1 LFQHGLCVSAKQSR
15 GDCWVVVFIIHHYS
29 KGVIIMQRFQQ
40 CTQSSMATGMLA
52 LMLLIGFSGMAFA
65 GEDTTSDALIN
76 VNAATAKQL
85 EKLPGIGKELAKR
98 IVSYRTSNGPFN
110 SVRELVKV
118 RGIGKET
125 LAKIEDLVSTGPS
138 AGESMP
144 DAGESMPDARESMSD
159 TRKSMPDAGESMPDA
174 GESMPDTRK
183 SMPDTRGSMSDAKE
197 SMSDTRGSMSDTR
210 KSMSDTREPVSE

>member
-1 LFQHGLCVSAKQSR
+1 M
-15 GDCWVVVFIIHHYS
+15 
-29 KGVIIMQRFQQ
+29 KGFQQ
-40 CTQSSMATGMLA
+40 CTQSYMATGMLA

-76 VNAATAKQL
+76 VNTATAKQL

-144 DAGESMPDARESMSD
+144 DAGESMPDAKESMSD
-159 TRKSMPDAGESMPDA
+159 AKE
-174 GESMPDTRK
+174 
-183 SMPDTRGSMSDAKE
+183 SMSDAKE
-197 SMSDTRGSMSDTR
+197 SMSDTR
-210 KSMSDTREPVSE
+210 EPVSE

>member
-1 LFQHGLCVSAKQSR
+1 
-15 GDCWVVVFIIHHYS
+15 
-29 KGVIIMQRFQQ
+29 MQRFQQ
-40 CTQSSMATGMLA
+40 CTQSYMATGMLA
-52 LMLLIGFSGMAFA
+52 LMLIIGVSGVAFA
-65 GEDTTSDALIN
+65 GEDTASDALIN

-144 DAGESMPDARESMSD
+144 DIGESMPDAKESMSDTKESMSDTKESMSDAEESMSDARESMSD
-159 TRKSMPDAGESMPDA
+159 TRKPA
-174 GESMPDTRK
+174 
-183 SMPDTRGSMSDAKE
+183 
-197 SMSDTRGSMSDTR
+197 
-210 KSMSDTREPVSE
+210 SE